1 MNMIEKVYD
10 YIIYPANLSGCIF
23 AIKKAKEGA
32 SVLLLND
39 YGFPGGGLTNSL
51 CCYQAVSKENLD
63 GLTKDIFHNIVSR
76 KNSVFYE
83 ENNSYVLNPET
94 IKISLQEMLELNNIN
109 LLFHVFP
116 IDIKNNDNTKSI
128 FLTAREG
135 TIEKQS
141 LNIIDTSENFSLI
154 KFFGLKK
161 KLVKCYLNIF
171 LCQSSQYETSDF
183 DSIIRHS
190 SVDKNIK
197 LNDSRYWVSLNI
209 PITKNEMFIENF
221 SQEILNEFEIYALNN
236 GFRVQ
241 LVAPQTARLYQG
253 EQTDL
258 SENFVLHPKL
268 KNSKDFSL
276 EDIFMEANYFENELM
291 F

>member
-39 YGFPGGGLTNSL
+39 YGFPGGELTNSL
-51 CCYQAVSKENLD
+51 CCYQTVSKENLD

-94 IKISLQEMLELNNIN
+94 IKIALQEMLEINNIE

-116 IDIKNNDNTKSI
+116 IDIKNNDKTKSI

-171 LCQSSQYETSDF
+171 LCQSSQSKEFDF
-183 DSIIRHS
+183 ESIVNNS
-190 SVDKNIK
+190 SVNKFIK
-197 LNDSRYWVSLNI
+197 LNDSRYWVSLSI
-209 PITKNEMFIENF
+209 PLTKNELFIENF

-236 GFRVQ
+236 GFIVQ
-241 LVAPQTARLYQG
+241 LVAPQTARAYQI

-258 SENFVLHPKL
+258 VENFVLHPKL
-268 KNSKDFSL
+268 KHSKDFSL
-276 EDIFMEANYFENELM
+276 EDIFIEANYFENELM

>member
-1 MNMIEKVYD
+1 MNMKEKFYD

-39 YGFPGGGLTNSL
+39 YGFPGGEITNSL
-51 CCYQAVSKENLD
+51 CCYQTVKKENLD

-116 IDIKNNDNTKSI
+116 IDIKNNDYTKSI

-171 LCQSSQYETSDF
+171 LRQSSQYETFNF
-183 DSIIRHS
+183 DSITNHS
-190 SVDKNIK
+190 SIEKIIK
-197 LNDSRYWVSLNI
+197 LNDSRYWVSLSI
-209 PITKNEMFIENF
+209 PMTKNELFIENF
-221 SQEILNEFEIYALNN
+221 SQEILNDFEIYALNN

-241 LVAPQTARLYQG
+241 LVAPQTARTYQR

-258 SENFVLHPKL
+258 IENFVFHPKL
-268 KNSKDFSL
+268 KNQTDFSL

>member
-1 MNMIEKVYD
+1 MNMKEKIYD

-32 SVLLLND
+32 SVLLLNE
-39 YGFPGGGLTNSL
+39 YGFPGGELTNSL
-51 CCYQAVSKENLD
+51 CCYQTVRKETLD

-94 IKISLQEMLELNNIN
+94 IKIALQEILEINNID

-116 IDIKNNDNTKSI
+116 IDIKNNDKTKSI

-135 TIEKQS
+135 TIERKS

-161 KLVKCYLNIF
+161 ILVKCSLNIF
-171 LCQSSQYETSDF
+171 LCKSSQYETFNF
-183 DSIIRHS
+183 DSIIRLS
-190 SVDKNIK
+190 SVEKSIR
-197 LNDSRYWVSLNI
+197 LNNSRYWVSLSV
-209 PITKNEMFIENF
+209 PLTKNELFIENF
-221 SQEILNEFEIYALNN
+221 SQETLNEFEIYALNN

-241 LVAPQTARLYQG
+241 LVAPQTARTYQR

-258 SENFVLHPKL
+258 VENFMFHPKL
-268 KNSKDFSL
+268 KHSKDFSL

-291 F
+291 L